1 MPLHDYLKKGP
12 GSVSRTATDQCT
24 CYLSFPDRVD
34 YIPEGY
40 VHRTSEWNDFI
51 ITNRVTSGLARWQHP
66 RATEYK
72 NTGYLCRDLLAH

>member
-1 MPLHDYLKKGP
+1 MNYLKRLDLGP
-12 GSVSRTATDQCT
+12 LVGPPLTNALVTF
-24 CYLSFPDRVD
+24 LFPDRVD

-72 NTGYLCRDLLAH
+72 NTGYLCGDLLAH